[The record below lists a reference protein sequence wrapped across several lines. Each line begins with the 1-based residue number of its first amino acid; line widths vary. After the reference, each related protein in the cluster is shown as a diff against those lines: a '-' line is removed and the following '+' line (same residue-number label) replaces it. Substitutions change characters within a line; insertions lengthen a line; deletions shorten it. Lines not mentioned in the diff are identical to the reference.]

1 MIDNDLTTGLAEL
14 KIEELEVRPRTV
26 AILQRR
32 LEVVTIGDLL
42 EKVKCYEEIS
52 SAFQSVGDKRLLE
65 KLLRVLFDKGI
76 RLRDC
81 LAESYPNID
90 EYICAKLMTEVD
102 VCSFGRSDEFVE
114 FLKGLGCE
122 SMADVV
128 KLNPIELINLTG
140 DLRNEAIDYLRAM
153 EKRRGWRLL
162 AVSKE
167 DYPDIDDY
175 INENFAVNLSD
186 LPFSTRIQNI
196 FVKHNLST
204 TAQLVQYSRTDLST
218 QKIFGERSIAE
229 IVRILYMYRLHLAGD
244 IFCGCENCYKE
255 IVKQADDEK
264 VKFCSECQA
273 KLKRIVKMKDY
284 MVTVSGPDYGSYTN
298 LSSGFTLFANIENN
312 TDEFAEI
319 ELIDFYV
326 FSEGRQRAS
335 LYFLN
340 GYAFNREHIFANTSK
355 TAGKIFATS
364 GLKESKLSVGDY
376 VIIKIRTNSKKFR
389 MYKFVYTSSVFHTW
403 RIDDYSEF

>member
-14 KIEELEVRPRTV
+14 KIEELEVRPRTA

-52 SAFQSVGDKRLLE
+52 SVFQSVSDKRLLE

-76 RLRDC
+76 RLQDC
-81 LAESYPNID
+81 SAEIYPNID
-90 EYICAKLMTEVD
+90 KYICAKLMAEVD
-102 VCSFGRSDEFVE
+102 VCSFGRSDEFVD

-122 SMADVV
+122 SMADVA
-128 KLNPIELINLTG
+128 KLDPIKLINLAG

-153 EKRRGWRLL
+153 DKRRGWRLL
-162 AVSKE
+162 AISKK
-167 DYPDIDDY
+167 DYPDIDDF
-175 INENFAVNLSD
+175 INKKFALNLSD

-196 FVKHNLST
+196 FVMHNLST
-204 TAQLVQYSRTDLST
+204 TTQLVQYSRNDFSS

-229 IVRILYMYRLHLAGD
+229 IVKILYKNRLHLAGD
-244 IFCGCENCYKE
+244 IFCGCENCHKE
-255 IVKQADDEK
+255 IVKQADDDK
-264 VKFCSECQA
+264 TKFCSECQA
-273 KLKRIVKMKDY
+273 KLKRIAKMKDY
-284 MVTVSGPDYGSYTN
+284 TVSISGPDYGSYTN

-312 TDEFAEI
+312 TDELAEI
-319 ELIDFYV
+319 ELTDFYV
-326 FSEGRQRAS
+326 FSEGRQRS
-335 LYFLN
+335 PQYFLN

-355 TAGKIFATS
+355 TAGKIFSTS
-364 GLKESKLSVGDY
+364 GLKDGKLAIGDY
-376 VIIKIRTNSKKFR
+376 AIIKIRTNSKQFK